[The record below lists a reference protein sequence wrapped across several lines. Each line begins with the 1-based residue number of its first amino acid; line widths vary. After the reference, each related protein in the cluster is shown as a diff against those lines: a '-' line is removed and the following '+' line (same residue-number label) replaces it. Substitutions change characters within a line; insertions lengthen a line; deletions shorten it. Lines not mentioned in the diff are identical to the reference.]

1 MIRRLLPPLSSR
13 ATRLLRTP
21 AAPLFAAAA
30 ARQLLRS
37 ARRPG
42 SLLLSKATPA
52 LARLCT
58 SASDLV
64 TTSSGLMYR
73 DVLPVP
79 EGGRRPNGGDT
90 VRVHYTGRLDD
101 GTVFDSS
108 HQRGQPI
115 SFELGAGRVIK
126 GWDEG
131 IASMVVGGKRQLV
144 IPSHLGY
151 GARGAPPAIPPS
163 AWRPPARHAHAPVHA
178 APGSPTRQMR
188 TRARRCAAAL

>member
-73 DVLPVP
+73 DVSVP
-79 EGGRRPNGGDT
+79 EGARAPNTGDT
-90 VRVHYTGRLDD
+90 VRVHYTGRLE
-101 GTVFDSS
+101 VS
-108 HQRGQPI
+108 
-115 SFELGAGRVIK
+115 
-126 GWDEG
+126 
-131 IASMVVGGKRQLV
+131 
-144 IPSHLGY
+144 
-151 GARGAPPAIPPS
+151 
-163 AWRPPARHAHAPVHA
+163 
-178 APGSPTRQMR
+178 
-188 TRARRCAAAL
+188 RA